1 MPVMSPIVLLVV
13 GAVLLNLYAL
23 VLVLARGP
31 LFGTRVYRPMVLNI
45 ALSLAPAVVLT
56 VVALAILA
64 VTVAAPSV
72 IVTSLVIWLVF
83 GLGGLAWLLVLPNS
97 AYLITELNLSH
108 RSEHESVPLW
118 YDIVLVLT
126 LALSGVV
133 NALLNV
139 LLVQIVYALLVHTN
153 DTRPLA
159 RPDSWVLAGVILL
172 LVSLGMYLG
181 RYLRL
186 NSWDVTHPAS
196 FARKLRR
203 HFATPGAVREAV
215 GFCLAHTVLL
225 AIVYTIVVAP
235 AVGLLQ
241 PG

>member
-1 MPVMSPIVLLVV
+1 MPVMSPIMLLVT

-23 VLVLARGP
+23 ALVLARVP
-31 LFGTRVYRPMVLNI
+31 LFGSRLYRPMVLNI
-45 ALSLAPAVVLT
+45 ALSLAPAVVLA
-56 VVALAILA
+56 VVLVALLTVA
-64 VTVAAPSV
+64 VAAPSP
-72 IVTSLVIWLVF
+72 ITIWLLIGV
-83 GLGGLAWLLVLPNS
+83 GGLAWLLVLPNS

-139 LLVQIVYALLVHTN
+139 LLVQIVYVLLVHAN
-153 DTRPLA
+153 DSYPLA
-159 RPDSWVLAGVILL
+159 RPDSWAFAGAILL

-203 HFATPGAVREAV
+203 HFAAPGAVREAV
-215 GFCLAHTVLL
+215 GFCLAHSVLL
-225 AIVYTIVVAP
+225 AIVYVIVVAP